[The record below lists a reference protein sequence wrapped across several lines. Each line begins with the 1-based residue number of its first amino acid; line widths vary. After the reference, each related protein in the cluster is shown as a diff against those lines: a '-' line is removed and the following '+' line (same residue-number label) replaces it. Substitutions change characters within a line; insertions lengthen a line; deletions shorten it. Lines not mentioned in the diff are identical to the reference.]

1 MAILILYTGLLI
13 HKRDILFANV
23 IRTIS
28 LIDKSLNSKKD
39 YILSTLQSFKKAEKS
54 SV

>member
-13 HKRDILFANV
+13 HKRDILFASV
-23 IRTIS
+23 IRTI
-28 LIDKSLNSKKD
+28 IDKSLNSKKD